1 MTGLIR
7 SSANF
12 AGRAGRTVSKGGKKI
27 TKATIP
33 DELEFGIADRLDK
46 GTRSLQRRGEQIRFS
61 PKAPDPAE
69 AAPVIPLP
77 DEDALSLAR
86 RRQRSRRRGS
96 RAATVL
102 TGGDQET
109 VG

>member
-1 MTGLIR
+1 MTGLVR

-12 AGRAGRTVSKGGKKI
+12 ANKSARTVSKGGKKI

-33 DELEFGIADRLDK
+33 DEIEFGIADRLDK
-46 GTRSLQRRGEQIRFS
+46 GTGSLQKRGKQIRFG
-61 PKAPDPAE
+61 PKALAPAE
-69 AAPVIPLP
+69 EPVIPLP
-77 DEDALSLAR
+77 DEQSLEQAR
-86 RRQRSRRRGS
+86 RRRRSRRVGA

-102 TGGDQET
+102 SGGDAET